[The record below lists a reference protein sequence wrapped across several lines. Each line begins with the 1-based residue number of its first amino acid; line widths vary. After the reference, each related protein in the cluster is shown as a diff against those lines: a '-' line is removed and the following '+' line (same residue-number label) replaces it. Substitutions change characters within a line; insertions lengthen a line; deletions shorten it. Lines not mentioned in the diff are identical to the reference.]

1 MNEIWKDII
10 GYEGMYQVSNLGR
23 VKSIDRIINNHFY
36 KSQIIKSYDN
46 GIGYYKIKLC
56 KNGKIK
62 HFYLHRLVAQAFLE
76 DYSPLLEINH
86 INHNK
91 KDNDIRNLE
100 LVSHLENMRKAEEFY
115 GGTFNKYGFAKKIE
129 NKERYCISCGK
140 KIYHKSIRC
149 KECWHKKDKLDKIK
163 KHNTPCKEELE
174 RAIKKHKN
182 FSEVA
187 REYGVSHTTVMR
199 WRKKYNIGLTA

>member
-1 MNEIWKDII
+1 MIEIWKDIKE
-10 GYEGMYQVSNLGR
+10 YEGLYQVSNLGK
-23 VKSIDRIINNHFY
+23 VKSIDRVINNHFY
-36 KSQIIKSYDN
+36 KSQIIKPYDN

-91 KDNDIRNLE
+91 KDNNINNLE
-100 LVSHLENMRKAEEFY
+100 SVSHLDNMKKAEEFY
-115 GGTFNKYGFAKKIE
+115 GGIFNQYGFAKKLE

-140 KIYHKSIRC
+140 KIYHKSTRC
-149 KECWHKKDKLDKIK
+149 KKCWHKKDRLDKIK
-163 KHNTPCKEELE
+163 KHNTPNKEELE

-182 FSEVA
+182 FSKVA

>member
-1 MNEIWKDII
+1 MIEIWKDIKE
-10 GYEGMYQVSNLGR
+10 YEGLYQVSNLGK
-23 VKSIDRIINNHFY
+23 VKSIDRVINNHFY
-36 KSQIIKSYDN
+36 KSQIIKPYDN

-91 KDNDIRNLE
+91 KDNNINNLE
-100 LVSHLENMRKAEEFY
+100 SVSHLDNMKKAEEFY
-115 GGTFNKYGFAKKIE
+115 GGIFNQYGFAKKLE

-140 KIYHKSIRC
+140 KIYHKSTRC
-149 KECWHKKDKLDKIK
+149 KKCWHKKDRLDKIK
-163 KHNTPCKEELE
+163 KHNTPNKEELE
-174 RAIKKHKN
+174 RAIEKHKN
-182 FSEVA
+182 FSKVA

>member
-10 GYEGMYQVSNLGR
+10 GYEGMYQVSNSGK
-23 VKSIDRIINNHFY
+23 VKSVDRMINNHFY
-36 KSQIIKSYDN
+36 KSQIIKPYDN
-46 GIGYYKIKLC
+46 GRGYYKIKLC

-91 KDNDIRNLE
+91 KDNNINNLE
-100 LVSHLENMRKAEEFY
+100 LVSHLDNMRKAEEFY
-115 GGTFNKYGFAKKIE
+115 GGIFNQYGFAKKLE

-140 KIYHKSIRC
+140 KIYHKSTRC
-149 KECWHKKDKLDKIK
+149 KECWHKKDRLDKIK
-163 KHNTPCKEELE
+163 KHNTPNKEELE
-174 RAIKKHKN
+174 RAIK
-182 FSEVA
+182 
-187 REYGVSHTTVMR
+187 
-199 WRKKYNIGLTA
+199 NIKIFLK